1 VHYLISPL
9 YRNSFPVTFACIG
22 SSPGFQQGNL
32 LLVCDEEN
40 TEQTCITTA
49 EFLGVSSGRA
59 QNSVLLAYD
68 TVTISNWIPTLQN
81 VVASPSKM
89 EMMMR

>member
-1 VHYLISPL
+1 
-9 YRNSFPVTFACIG
+9 
-22 SSPGFQQGNL
+22 
-32 LLVCDEEN
+32 VCDEEN

-81 VVASPSKM
+81 VVASPSKT
-89 EMMMR
+89 EMRMR